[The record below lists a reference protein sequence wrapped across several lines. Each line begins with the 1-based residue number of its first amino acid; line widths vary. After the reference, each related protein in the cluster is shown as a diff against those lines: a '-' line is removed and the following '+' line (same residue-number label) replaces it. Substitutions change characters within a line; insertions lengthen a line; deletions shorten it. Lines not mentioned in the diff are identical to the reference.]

1 MALQW
6 FPGHMHKAL
15 KEIKE
20 SLNQVDILIEVLDAR
35 IPYSSENPEISKNTT
50 AISPVLK
57 FLISMAQGV
66 ENMECLSFCPA
77 LT

>member
-35 IPYSSENPEISKNTT
+35 IPYSSENPEIAKIQKYPGNQK
-50 AISPVLK
+50 VC
-57 FLISMAQGV
+57 FLIQKKLLNY
-66 ENMECLSFCPA
+66 EDPKNQ
-77 LT
+77 

>member
-20 SLNQVDILIEVLDAR
+20 SLSQVDVLIEVLDAR
-35 IPYSSENPEISKNTT
+35 IPFSSENPEIAKSLNPKISKY
-50 AISPVLK
+50 L
-57 FLISMAQGV
+57 
-66 ENMECLSFCPA
+66 
-77 LT
+77 